1 MYNQRSLQFNQTLDI
16 QINVCKCLTNKKSY
30 TNIQK
35 YTTNMHKCLTNV
47 KVIINELRNATSG
60 RPNQP
65 PDGAFE
71 IMLEKER

>member
-1 MYNQRSLQFNQTLDI
+1 MYNQRSLQFNQTLNILTDA
-16 QINVCKCLTNKKSY
+16 CKSLTNKKSY

-47 KVIINELRNATSG
+47 HVIINELRNATSG

-71 IMLEKER
+71 ILVEI